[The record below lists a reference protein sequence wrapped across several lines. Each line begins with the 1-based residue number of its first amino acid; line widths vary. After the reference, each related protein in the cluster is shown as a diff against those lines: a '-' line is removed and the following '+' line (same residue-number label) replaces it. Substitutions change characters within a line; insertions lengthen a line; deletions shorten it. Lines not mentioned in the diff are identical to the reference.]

1 MNDHKSENGEQKMET
16 AKRTPGEWEIWEQ
29 KHNLSTFRG
38 IRAGN
43 KIVVGATGF
52 TRTQHDESVEVYGP
66 RMTREDAEFVVQACN
81 NFDKLAEALNDL
93 RAEYVN
99 LHTHALQYGAREHTL
114 DAAVRA
120 SLVLRAAGIEVQNM
134 KP

>member
-1 MNDHKSENGEQKMET
+1 MSLYQTKGEQKMET

-81 NFDKLAEALNDL
+81 NFDKLAEALDEMMRTALMVSESVYMSGDPDRTAGAHHL
-93 RAEYVN
+93 RA
-99 LHTHALQYGAREHTL
+99 TAGRARQ
-114 DAAVRA
+114 A
-120 SLVLRAAGIEVQNM
+120 LRAAGIE
-134 KP
+134 P